1 MVGHAVSA
9 TASLRKV
16 KRLVHALVEG
26 ALIEAQV
33 VVLFTSISS
42 LLLGDATAYLIWIA
56 ERAIRLIMGRLEV
69 VVDQATLFLLT
80 KSEIVALKLGSERDI
95 LLVLGTLSLCICT
108 A

>member
-1 MVGHAVSA
+1 MVGDTVGAA
-9 TASLRKV
+9 ASLRKV

-42 LLLGDATAYLIWIA
+42 LLLGDAAAYLIWIA

-69 VVDQATLFLLT
+69 VVDQATLLLLT
-80 KSEIVALKLGSERDI
+80 KRKVVALKLGSKRDI
-95 LLVLGTLSLCICT
+95 LLVLGTLRLRIC
-108 A
+108 AA